1 MFGNQLVSTC
11 KEDEL
16 QVIIGSLIMSLIR
29 EMTAMQI
36 KFQLR
41 NLVDLALLSNW
52 FLLVFTLFPCQ
63 TRSSMNQTNFNQLNQ
78 LLNQVFRYS
87 LDQRLPVQT
96 V

>member
-1 MFGNQLVSTC
+1 
-11 KEDEL
+11 
-16 QVIIGSLIMSLIR
+16 MSLIR
-29 EMTAMQI
+29 EMTAMQM
-36 KFQLR
+36 KFQLG

>member
-29 EMTAMQI
+29 EMTAMQM
-36 KFQLR
+36 KFQLG

-52 FLLVFTLFPCQ
+52 FLLVFTLFPC
-63 TRSSMNQTNFNQLNQ
+63 
-78 LLNQVFRYS
+78 
-87 LDQRLPVQT
+87 
-96 V
+96 